1 MTNTKPK
8 LFGTDGVRGT
18 VGQFP
23 LVPDFVL
30 KLGLATGHIMNTS
43 HGSPMFVVG
52 RDTRQ
57 SGQMLQNAF
66 SAGLLS
72 SGATIIDVGVI
83 PTPGVAYL
91 VRKLEAQAG
100 VVISAS
106 HNPVEMN
113 GIKIINPD
121 GSKLSEETE
130 LRIENVAL
138 DPHDLS
144 EIKSGNYGR
153 AIDGSGMREL
163 YLDGLLL
170 EHPSL
175 DLSELTI
182 VLDCANGAASWY
194 APECL
199 ARLGANL
206 ITIHASPTGKNIN
219 NKCGSEQIRKHPAE
233 LHSLIKQYK
242 AHLGIAFDGDADRA
256 IFVDENGLLVD
267 GDHMLAILADYLAGQ
282 DLLFANTIV
291 TTTMRNQG
299 LKDFTEKN
307 NFNFIETRVGD
318 KYVTEEL
325 VKLAAQQQIDGR
337 IGIGGEQSGH
347 IILFDED
354 HNSGD
359 GLRTA
364 LYMLKVMAESG
375 ITSLAA
381 LADRIQKTPQVI
393 ASARVPEKPPLEEM
407 VELDK
412 VKAEINQQMKIMRME
427 LRYSGTE
434 PVFRAMLEAGYE
446 HTEEELAAAAAKLC
460 RTVQHAAGLADP
472 TKSSMEILNVSKG
485 GKLSG

>member
-1 MTNTKPK
+1 MTNNQPK

-23 LVPDFVL
+23 LVPEFVL
-30 KLGLATGHIMNTS
+30 KLGLATGHIMKGT
-43 HGSPMFVVG
+43 HRSPIFVVG

-57 SGQMLQNAF
+57 SGQMLQNAY
-66 SAGLLS
+66 SAGLLTA
-72 SGATIIDVGVI
+72 GATIIDVGVI

-106 HNPVEMN
+106 HNPVGMN

-130 LRIENVAL
+130 LAIEELVLNPDAL
-138 DPHDLS
+138 NIAS
-144 EIKSGNYGR
+144 SSRYGR
-153 AIDGSGMREL
+153 SIDGSGMREL

-170 EHPSL
+170 EHPNL
-175 DLSELTI
+175 DLRELTI

-199 ARLGANL
+199 SRLGAKV
-206 ITIHASPTGKNIN
+206 ITIHASPTGLNIN
-219 NKCGSEQIRKHPAE
+219 DKCGSEQIRQQPAD
-233 LHSLIKQYK
+233 LHDLIRQYD
-242 AHLGIAFDGDADRA
+242 ADLGIAFDGDADRS
-256 IFVDENGLLVD
+256 IFVDENGLLID
-267 GDHMLAILADYLAGQ
+267 GDHVLAILADFLQ
-282 DLLFANTIV
+282 KDNKLFANTIV

-299 LKDFTEKN
+299 LKDFTDQHK
-307 NFNFIETRVGD
+307 FNFIETKVGD

-325 VKLAAQQQIDGR
+325 VKLASQQEIDGS

-347 IILFDED
+347 IILFDQE

-364 LYMLKVMAESG
+364 LFLLKVLAEG
-375 ITSLAA
+375 KTKSLAK
-381 LADRIQKTPQVI
+381 LAGMIKKTPQVI
-393 ASARVPEKPPLEEM
+393 ASAHVPEKPALDEM
-407 VELDK
+407 QNLAQ
-412 VKAEINQQMKIMRME
+412 VKDEVNARMKIMRME

-446 HTEEELAAAAAKLC
+446 HTEQELAEAAGEIC
-460 RTVQHAAGLADP
+460 RAVQQAAGLDQPTAD
-472 TKSSMEILNVSKG
+472 SIEILNVSKG
-485 GKLSG
+485 GILNG

>member
-1 MTNTKPK
+1 MTDKKPK

-30 KLGLATGHIMNTS
+30 KLGLATGRVMN
-43 HGSPMFVVG
+43 HAQRSPIFVVG

-57 SGQMLQNAF
+57 SGQMLQKAF

-72 SGATIIDVGVI
+72 AGATIIDVGVI

-106 HNPVEMN
+106 HNPVGMN
-113 GIKIINPD
+113 GIKIINSD

-130 LRIENVAL
+130 LEIENLAL
-138 DPHDLS
+138 DPPDLS
-144 EIKSGNYGR
+144 AAMGREFGR

-170 EHPSL
+170 EHPRM
-175 DLSELTI
+175 DLNDLTI

-219 NKCGSEQIRKHPAE
+219 NKCGSEQVRKHPE
-233 LHSLIKQYK
+233 ILHSLIKQYN
-242 AHLGIAFDGDADRA
+242 ANLGIAFDGDADRA
-256 IFVDENGLLVD
+256 IFVDENGLLID
-267 GDHMLAILADYLAGQ
+267 GDHLLAILAGYLKKQ
-282 DLLFANTIV
+282 NRLFANTIV

-299 LKDFTEKN
+299 LKDFTEQHG
-307 NFNFIETRVGD
+307 FNFIETRVGD

-325 VKLAAQQQIDGR
+325 VKLANNQELGEQ

-347 IILFDED
+347 IILFDQE

-364 LYMLKVMAESG
+364 LYLLKVMAESG

-381 LADRIQKTPQVI
+381 LADQVQKTPQVI
-393 ASARVPEKPPLEEM
+393 ASAQVPDKPALENMAALEE
-407 VELDK
+407 
-412 VKAEINQQMKIMRME
+412 VKQTITGQMQIMRME

-446 HTEEELAAAAAKLC
+446 HTEEELAQAAGEIC
-460 RTVQHAAGLADP
+460 RTVQKAAGLGKP
-472 TKSSMEILNVSKG
+472 TPGSIEILNVSKG

>member
-1 MTNTKPK
+1 
-8 LFGTDGVRGT
+8 
-18 VGQFP
+18 
-23 LVPDFVL
+23 
-30 KLGLATGHIMNTS
+30 
-43 HGSPMFVVG
+43 
-52 RDTRQ
+52 
-57 SGQMLQNAF
+57 
-66 SAGLLS
+66 
-72 SGATIIDVGVI
+72 VI

-121 GSKLSEETE
+121 GSKLSEDTE
-130 LRIENVAL
+130 LEIEDLAL
-138 DPHDLS
+138 NSPDLNTAMS
-144 EIKSGNYGR
+144 EDHGR

-170 EHPSL
+170 EHPKL
-175 DLSELTI
+175 DLSDLTI

-199 ARLGANL
+199 ARLGAKL

-219 NKCGSEQIRKHPAE
+219 NQCGSEEIRKHPE
-233 LHSLIKQYK
+233 ILHSLIKQYS
-242 AHLGIAFDGDADRA
+242 ADLGIAFDGDADRA
-256 IFVDENGLLVD
+256 IFVDEHGLLID
-267 GDHMLAILADYLAGQ
+267 GDHVLAILAEYLKEH
-282 DLLFANTIV
+282 DRLFANTIV

-299 LKDFTEKN
+299 LKDFTEKHDL
-307 NFNFIETRVGD
+307 NFIETRVGD

-325 VKLAAQQQIDGR
+325 VKLADAQHLDNL

-347 IILFDED
+347 IILFDKE

-364 LYMLKVMAESG
+364 LYVLKVMVERG
-375 ITSLAA
+375 TTSLAS
-381 LADRIQKTPQVI
+381 LAGQVHKTPQVI
-393 ASARVPEKPPLEEM
+393 ASARVPDKPDLDGLSALEE
-407 VELDK
+407 
-412 VKAEINQQMKIMRME
+412 VKRAVSSRMKIMRME

-446 HTEEELAAAAAKLC
+446 HNEEELATAAGEIC
-460 RTVQHAAGLADP
+460 RTVQQAAGLAQP
-472 TKSSMEILNVSKG
+472 TPDTIEILNVSKG

>member
-1 MTNTKPK
+1 MTSKKPK

-30 KLGLATGHIMNTS
+30 KLGLATGYVMNKS
-43 HGSPMFVVG
+43 HGSPIFVVG

-66 SAGLLS
+66 AAGLLS
-72 SGATIIDVGVI
+72 TGASIIDVGVI

-113 GIKIINPD
+113 GLKIINPD

-130 LRIENVAL
+130 LRIENLAL

-144 EIKSGNYGR
+144 EITTTNYGR

-175 DLSELTI
+175 DLSDLTI

-199 ARLGANL
+199 ARLSANL
-206 ITIHASPTGKNIN
+206 VTIHASPTGKNIN
-219 NKCGSEQIRKHPAE
+219 NKCGSEQIRKHPDE
-233 LHSLIKQYK
+233 LHNLISQYG
-242 AHLGIAFDGDADRA
+242 ANLGIAFDGDADRA

-267 GDHMLAILADYLAGQ
+267 GDHMLAILAEYLAKQ
-282 DLLFANTIV
+282 NKLFANTIV

-307 NFNFIETRVGD
+307 DYNFIETKVGD

-325 VKLAAQQQIDGR
+325 VKLASEQQIDGR

-347 IILFDED
+347 IILFDEE

-364 LYMLKVMAESG
+364 LYVLKVMAESG

-381 LADRIQKTPQVI
+381 LADRIKKTPQVI
-393 ASARVPEKPPLEEM
+393 ASAKVPDKPPLEKLE
-407 VELDK
+407 VLEK
-412 VKAEINQQMKIMRME
+412 VKQQINDQMTIMRME

-446 HTEEELAAAAAKLC
+446 HTEEELAKAAGEIC
-460 RTVQHAAGLADP
+460 RAVQKAAGLDNP
-472 TKSSMEILNVSKG
+472 TPDTIEILNVSKG
-485 GKLSG
+485 GKLTG